1 MREGRKPEYI
11 GAYNKNLVLEIL
23 IKTGPKSRAELAR
36 ISKLTK
42 TAISEIVDELIKRKI
57 LVEIGKVE
65 TSRGRRPTKLTIN
78 PNLKVLAI
86 DLSGLEGRAGV
97 LNAFGEIEED
107 FYLPIKDFNDI
118 FKLIDPLFKKYEE
131 NIISISLS
139 VPGIID
145 KNTGEVILS
154 VSLNWKKFKLREFLA
169 ERYKDIPIS
178 IEKDTNAGLLSEIW
192 FGEGKKFNT
201 LFYLLLEK
209 GIGLGIYHKGEI
221 LEGFSG
227 IEGEIGHNIIVEKI
241 NEKCWCGNIGCLE
254 MVSSIPKI
262 IKNLDLK
269 DSSSIEG
276 ILKDFMVK
284 NDNEILKTAFNYLG
298 IGLTNAIHL
307 LAPEAVCISGNR
319 GITKSVLG
327 LLSELIKK
335 EVNKYLFDH
344 LKDKIYFYPSPL
356 GNDGLLIGAGVLG
369 FINYFRNL

>member
-11 GAYNKNLVLEIL
+11 GNYNKNLILEIL

-42 TAISEIVDELIKRKI
+42 TAISEIVDELIKRKVLI
-57 LVEIGKVE
+57 EIGKVE

-78 PNLKVLAI
+78 PDLKVLAV
-86 DLSGLEGRAGV
+86 DLSGLEGRAGIV
-97 LNAFGEIEED
+97 NAYGEIEED
-107 FYLPIKDFNDI
+107 FYLSVKNYNDI
-118 FKLIDPLFKKYEE
+118 FNLIDPLFEKHNR

-145 KNTGEVILS
+145 KNSGEVILS
-154 VSLNWKKFKLREFLA
+154 VGLNWRNFCLTSFLA
-169 ERYKDIPIS
+169 ERYKEIPIS

-227 IEGEIGHNIIVEKI
+227 IEGEIGHTIISKDN
-241 NEKCWCGNIGCLE
+241 NETCWCGNTGCLE
-254 MVSSIPKI
+254 TIASIPKMLE
-262 IKNLDLK
+262 KTGYSPNY
-269 DSSSIEG
+269 IEYMLRNFVENKSDK
-276 ILKDFMVK
+276 ILEAVFDH
-284 NDNEILKTAFNYLG
+284 LG
-298 IGLTNAIHL
+298 ISLANAIHI

-319 GITKSVLG
+319 GITKDALK
-327 LLSELIKK
+327 LLSDLIKK
-335 EVNKYLFDH
+335 EANKYLFEH

-356 GNDGLLIGAGVLG
+356 GNNGLLIGAGVLG
-369 FINYFRNL
+369 FINYFKNI